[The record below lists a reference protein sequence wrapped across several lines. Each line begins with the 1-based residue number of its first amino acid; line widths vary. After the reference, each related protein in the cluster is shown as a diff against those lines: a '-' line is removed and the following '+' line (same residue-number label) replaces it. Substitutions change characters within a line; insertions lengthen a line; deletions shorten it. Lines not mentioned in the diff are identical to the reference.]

1 MLALLALLPVL
12 ALASPIIPGS
22 PTAGNYPPASTTVDS
37 AVFPGESEVGYAG
50 PTATGAE
57 GFALQT
63 SPPKRYAKA
72 QEAFAPVVIPVAA
85 QPVSLLFTEVSES
98 V

>member
-1 MLALLALLPVL
+1 MLALVALLPVL

-22 PTAGNYPPASTTVDS
+22 PTAGYYPPASTTVDS
-37 AVFPGESEVGYAG
+37 AVFPGESQVGYAG
-50 PTATGAE
+50 PTSTGAE

-72 QEAFAPVVIPVAA
+72 QEAFAPVIVPEAA
-85 QPVSLLFTEVSES
+85 QPVSVALSQTLA
-98 V
+98 